1 MKFLDLD
8 DYSDFGSLKPSG
20 FPQIFPTVCLGNLS
34 ESMPLLSSFNM
45 DKMQQR
51 RSSLLFSS
59 SFNQSISAPPS
70 MIVLAHVLL
79 QNWANY
85 PSAASEPFVMTSL
98 CCRCCGESK
107 TLTLPGQSV
116 RLRLCFNQT
125 CKQMKSTFPLRVHL
139 SFVRW
144 LRCNDKLAQMAPDRV
159 TGGAVGRAQ
168 CVVPRWAPVSH
179 RTNVR

>member
-1 MKFLDLD
+1 
-8 DYSDFGSLKPSG
+8 
-20 FPQIFPTVCLGNLS
+20 
-34 ESMPLLSSFNM
+34 M